1 MVPSR
6 TLSFI
11 YVLKCLF
18 TVGKEKREQILR
30 KLEDEL
36 SSEDESSGT
45 NSEKELMVIEVS
57 QKRYNQRCD
66 YKIQTCLW
74 CLTS

>member
-6 TLSFI
+6 TLSFV

-36 SSEDESSGT
+36 SSEAESSGT

-66 YKIQTCLW
+66 YI
-74 CLTS
+74 